1 MPGGEMSLIVEGNQN
16 VILNGNPTKTF
27 FTSVYK
33 KYTNFGMQKFRL
45 DYEGLR
51 ELKLSQESVFNFK
64 VKRYA
69 DLFADTYLC
78 VTLPN
83 IFSPIYPFDCTSTT
97 NDGVWVPYEFQ
108 WIKYLGFMMIKE
120 IEIYSGGL
128 TIQKVS
134 GDYLYA
140 TFMRDMGE
148 FKELVHEMIGNT
160 ADFNDPANSGVRD
173 NTYPNAV
180 YTDGSTPEPSIR
192 SRKLYI
198 PLNLWF
204 CLNKQQALPLCALQ
218 YNEIELRITL
228 RPISELFT
236 IRDVTDATNDYP
248 RLAPNFNIAEHA
260 FYRFIQEPVDP
271 ENNIYSNTSTSWNQ
285 DIHLLANYIFLSD
298 EEKSIFTAYDHKYL
312 FKEVHE
318 YTFNDII
325 GTTKEKIHT
334 AGLVVEW
341 MMIFKRNDIYLRN
354 EWTNYTNW
362 SYDYLPS
369 DVVLASKTGTL
380 CSGEYGP
387 GLNEDGTSTELYS
400 SGLYAFENDKHI
412 LKSLGILFDGEYRE
426 YVLDESIYRLTEPY
440 LISPQPCQTFTAD
453 IYCYNFSLN
462 TNPFVLQPCGAVN
475 LSKYYDIELEL
486 NTITPPVDSNAT
498 FNTICDPVT
507 NEIIGVN
514 KPSATLYEYTYDLL
528 VLEHRYNILEINNGA
543 CSLMYAR

>member
-1 MPGGEMSLIVEGNQN
+1 MPGGEMNLIVEGNQN

-51 ELKLSQESVFNFK
+51 ELKLSQESIFNFK

-83 IFSPIYPFDCTSTT
+83 IYSPVYPFDCTGS
-97 NDGVWVPYEFQ
+97 DGVWVPYEFQ
-108 WIKYLGFMMIKE
+108 WIKYLGFLMIKE
-120 IEIYSGGL
+120 IEIYNGGL
-128 TIQKVS
+128 TLQKVT

-140 TFMRDMGE
+140 MYLRDMGS
-148 FKELVHEMIGNT
+148 FTPLVDEMIGNI
-160 ADFNDPANSGVRD
+160 ADLNDPANSGIRS

-192 SRKLYI
+192 SSKLFV

-236 IRDVTDATNDYP
+236 IRDVTDATNNYP
-248 RLAPNFNIAEHA
+248 RIAPNFNVSEHA

-271 ENNIYSNTSTSWNQ
+271 ETNTYSNKTTSWNQ
-285 DIHLLANYIFLSD
+285 DIHLLSKYIFLSD

-312 FKEVHE
+312 FKEVHS
-318 YTFNDII
+318 YTFNNIA
-325 GTTKEKIHT
+325 GTAKEKIQT
-334 AGLVVEW
+334 AGLVSDW
-341 MMIFKRNDIYLRN
+341 MMIFKRSDVSARN

-362 SYDYLPS
+362 TYNYLPS
-369 DVVLASKTGTL
+369 DLVLASETGTL
-380 CSGEYGP
+380 CSDEYGP
-387 GLNEDGTSTELYS
+387 GLNQDNTSSNLYS
-400 SGLYAFENDKHI
+400 TGLYASENEKII
-412 LKSLGILFDGEYRE
+412 LKSLGILIDGEYRE
-426 YVLDESIYRLTEPY
+426 HVFDERVYRLTEPY
-440 LISPQPCQTFTAD
+440 LSSPQPSYAFNAN
-453 IYCYNFSLN
+453 IYCYNFCLN
-462 TNPFVLQPCGAVN
+462 TDPFNLQPSGAVN
-475 LSKYYDIELEL
+475 LSKYYDIELEI
-486 NTITPPVDSNAT
+486 NTITPPLDSDAT
-498 FNTICDPVT
+498 FNTICDPIT
-507 NEIIGVN
+507 NEVIGIK
-514 KPSATLYEYTYDLL
+514 KPRATMYEYTYDLVL
-528 VLEHRYNILEINNGA
+528 LEHRYNILEISNGT

>member
-1 MPGGEMSLIVEGNQN
+1 MPGGEMNLIVEGNQN

-51 ELKLSQESVFNFK
+51 ELKLTQESVFNFK

-69 DLFADTYLC
+69 DLFADTYLS

-83 IFSPIYPFDCTSTT
+83 IYSPVYPFDCNDS
-97 NDGVWVPYEFQ
+97 DGVWIPYEFR
-108 WIKYLGFMMIKE
+108 WINYLGFLMIKE
-120 IEIYSGGL
+120 IEIYNGGL
-128 TIQKVS
+128 TLQKVT
-134 GDYLYA
+134 GEYLYA
-140 TFMRDMGE
+140 MYLRDMGS
-148 FKELVHEMIGNT
+148 FTPILNEMIGNT
-160 ADFNDPANSGVRD
+160 AHLNNPAYSGSRI

-180 YTDGSTPEPSIR
+180 YTDGSTPEPTIR
-192 SRKLYI
+192 SSKLLV

-204 CLNKQQALPLCALQ
+204 CLNKSQALPLCALQ

-236 IRDVTDATNDYP
+236 IRDVTNPTNNYP
-248 RLAPNFNIAEHA
+248 RIAPNFNMSEHA

-271 ENNIYSNTSTSWNQ
+271 ETNTYSNTSTSWNQ
-285 DIHLLANYIFLSD
+285 DIHLVSKYIFLSD

-312 FKEVHE
+312 FKEVHS
-318 YTFNDII
+318 YTFNNIA
-325 GTTKEKIHT
+325 GTAKEKIET
-334 AGLVVEW
+334 AGLVSDW
-341 MMIFKRNDIYLRN
+341 MMIFKRSDAYTRN

-362 SYDYLPS
+362 PYNYLPS

-387 GLNEDGTSTELYS
+387 GLNQNNTSSNLYS
-400 SGLYAFENDKHI
+400 TGLYAFENEKNI
-412 LKSLGILFDGEYRE
+412 LISLGILIDGEYRE
-426 YVLDESIYRLTEPY
+426 QVFNESVYRLTETY
-440 LISPQPCQTFTAD
+440 VSNTQPSLSFDAN
-453 IYCYNFSLN
+453 IYCYNFCLN
-462 TNPFVLQPCGAVN
+462 TNPFNLQPSGAVN

-486 NTITPPVDSNAT
+486 NTLTPPLDSDAT
-498 FNTICDPVT
+498 FNTICDPNT
-507 NEIIGVN
+507 NEVIGIK
-514 KPSATLYEYTYDLL
+514 KPTSTLYEYTYDLVL
-528 VLEHRYNILEINNGA
+528 LEHRYNILEISNGT